1 LKPQLSRH
9 INEFSAIGEAM
20 TIPRLA
26 KRPKQALAAGLVW
39 LALLLLTAAG
49 PSRAQPPQAVAES
62 LGADTP
68 AAPHLL
74 AASPDRPLDSLVM
87 GQGQPLVL
95 LTGYAMTKEMWDTGF
110 IEALARGHRLALL
123 DYRGMGETPLGEE
136 ANISLASMADDVVR
150 TMAGL
155 GIEKAHI
162 LGWSMGGM
170 VAQEIALSRPE
181 AVCSL
186 TLLATAGEFASV
198 RPAADR
204 LGSMGSEEI
213 LADMFPAAWSA
224 AYPEAAGRVRPRA
237 RPLDR
242 EAVSRQYAAMLGWP
256 GLTGRLGNASPPV
269 LILAGSDDWVC
280 PPRLSEALRESYAAV
295 LGSDVRLAILENGS
309 HWMMHQ
315 FPDALAAAVED
326 FITRYPCSGAE
337 SKKP

>member
-1 LKPQLSRH
+1 
-9 INEFSAIGEAM
+9 M
-20 TIPRLA
+20 TTPRLA
-26 KRPKQALAAGLVW
+26 KRPKYALAAGLVW

-49 PSRAQPPQAVAES
+49 QSRAQPSQAVADSPRAE
-62 LGADTP
+62 TP

-74 AASPDRPLDSLVM
+74 AASPDRPLDSLVL

-110 IEALARGHRLALL
+110 IEALARGHRLVLL
-123 DYRGMGETPLGEE
+123 DYRGMGETPLGQ
-136 ANISLASMADDVVR
+136 AADISLASMADDVVR
-150 TMAGL
+150 TMGGL

-186 TLLATAGEFASV
+186 TLLATAGDFAPV

-204 LGSMGSEEI
+204 LAAMGSEEI
-213 LADMFPAAWSA
+213 LASMFPVVWSA
-224 AYPEAAGRVRPRA
+224 AHPEAAGRVRPRV
-237 RPLDR
+237 RPLAR

-256 GLTGRLGNASPPV
+256 GLAGRLGEAPPPV
-269 LILAGSDDWVC
+269 LILTGSDDWVC
-280 PPRLSEALRESYAAV
+280 PPRLAQALWDNYAAV
-295 LGSDVRLAILENGS
+295 PGASVNIAVLAHGS

-315 FPDALAAAVED
+315 FPDVLAAAVEA
-326 FITRYPCSGAE
+326 FLARHPCPDAQR
-337 SKKP
+337 KKP